1 MKYKDKQG
9 KMYLIYCYSHVR
21 NTWKIE
27 DYPFTGNVMEV
38 GESYVKQFIKSNRL
52 KEVTE

>member
-1 MKYKDKQG
+1 MIYEDKQG
-9 KMYLIYCYSHVR
+9 KMYLIYQYSHAR

-52 KEVTE
+52 KVVAE